1 MRRLASADAENAGIS
16 AVGMAFAEWGQT
28 PGVALP
34 CLPLSAII
42 TMCLASL
49 LAGCATMETPTN
61 LAHSQY
67 QVEQQLAGDRAPRC
81 AAPEAPALISGL
93 AAVASEALAD
103 TPALIGPGDR
113 LKLVVS
119 GDTETLSGQHVI
131 TANGRLVVPGV
142 IDLPVAG
149 RTLAATTAAL
159 RAVLVERGLVR
170 DIPGNV
176 VLAQVE
182 QAGVQVSVEGAVFEP
197 GLVRAG
203 ERTAEAQSVTIT
215 NAASGDFN
223 TGRSLATAL
232 RLAGGIRPDAA
243 ADGVYLVR
251 GGQYTRIDLIPAF
264 TGGVPA
270 DPQLAAGDRIIV
282 PSTGCFNPLLVRPS
296 SVTAPGIRVYMSN
309 LSRPASHNS
318 AAAIGK
324 DSTSLPYGTRL
335 VEGLLSANCV
345 GGSAMNAARQAV
357 LISRN
362 PVNRQSVVIARSV
375 EALVRNANRDDYN
388 PWLMPG
394 DGIACY
400 DSGAMTV
407 ADAIGV
413 VGNALVPVALVR
425 GLTK

>member
-1 MRRLASADAENAGIS
+1 MSARS
-16 AVGMAFAEWGQT
+16 AT
-28 PGVALP
+28 
-34 CLPLSAII
+34 I
-42 TMCLASL
+42 TLCLASL

-61 LAHSQY
+61 LARSQY

-81 AAPEAPALISGL
+81 TAPAAPAQVAGL
-93 AAVASEALAD
+93 TAVASVVLAD

-119 GDTETLSGQHVI
+119 GDTETLTGQHVVN
-131 TANGRLVVPGV
+131 ANGRLVVPGV
-142 IDLPVAG
+142 VDLAVSG
-149 RTLAATTAAL
+149 RTLNAATAAL

-170 DIPGNV
+170 DIAGNV

-203 ERTAEAQSVTIT
+203 ERTAEAQSVTIS

-251 GGQYTRIDLIPAF
+251 GGQFSRIDLTPAF

-335 VEGLLSANCV
+335 IEGLVAANCV

-362 PVNRQSVVIARSV
+362 PVNRRSVVIARSV
-375 EALVRNANRDDYN
+375 EALVRNADRDDAN

-413 VGNALVPVALVR
+413 VGNALVPVALIR

>member
-1 MRRLASADAENAGIS
+1 
-16 AVGMAFAEWGQT
+16 
-28 PGVALP
+28 
-34 CLPLSAII
+34 
-42 TMCLASL
+42 MCLASL